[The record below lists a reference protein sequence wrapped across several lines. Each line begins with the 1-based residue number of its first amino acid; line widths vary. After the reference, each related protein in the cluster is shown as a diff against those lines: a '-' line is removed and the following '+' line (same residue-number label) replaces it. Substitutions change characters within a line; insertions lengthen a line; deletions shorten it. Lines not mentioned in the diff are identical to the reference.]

1 MSAPAALDYQKEVVP
16 IEDPTK
22 ENIVLEAPTVTVVSE
37 DGVER
42 ANPHVEAPL
51 VGRNAER
58 NVQRREDKLAAVEAA
73 NAAARNLGGWG
84 DNGAPASN
92 LPSRNRK
99 ERNEWIGKCVRRWCQ
114 MKNTSLL
121 EGTSKLV
128 GNGGYRFLQE
138 LWDRGIPVSMED
150 AIDGLEVFLEAKK

>member
-1 MSAPAALDYQKEVVP
+1 
-16 IEDPTK
+16 
-22 ENIVLEAPTVTVVSE
+22 
-37 DGVER
+37 
-42 ANPHVEAPL
+42 
-51 VGRNAER
+51 
-58 NVQRREDKLAAVEAA
+58 
-73 NAAARNLGGWG
+73 
-84 DNGAPASN
+84 
-92 LPSRNRK
+92 
-99 ERNEWIGKCVRRWCQ
+99 